1 MGLGQEGH
9 FPRQSLTGKIMDL
22 ALTQADRAA
31 GCGNHAVHGLEEGAL
46 AAAVGADD
54 GCHLPFGQGYA
65 DIMEDG
71 PPAAPDDE
79 VLDGNG
85 ISHGSH
91 FLPQEK

>member
-1 MGLGQEGH
+1 MKTLAELDTKKGIGLIE
-9 FPRQSLTGKIMDL
+9 RV
-22 ALTQADRAA
+22 
-31 GCGNHAVHGLEEGAL
+31 NLEEGAL

-65 DIMEDG
+65 EIMEDG

-79 VLDGNG
+79 VLDGNS